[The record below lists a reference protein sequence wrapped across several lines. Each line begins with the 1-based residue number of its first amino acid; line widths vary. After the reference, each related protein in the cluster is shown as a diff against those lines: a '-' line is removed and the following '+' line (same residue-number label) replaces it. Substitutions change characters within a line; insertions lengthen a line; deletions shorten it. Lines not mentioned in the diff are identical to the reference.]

1 MPPRARASSRS
12 RSPTSPSSSI
22 SLSSFK
28 DADEN
33 DGGVGDPFQD
43 ADLVGSIGSEDQNT
57 VEKKMP
63 IKKRR
68 AVPDA
73 IVKWG
78 DVVEVEGKGGNVVEI
93 KGKWGDVV
101 EAIVKWGDSL
111 LKSP

>member
-1 MPPRARASSRS
+1 
-12 RSPTSPSSSI
+12 
-22 SLSSFK
+22 
-28 DADEN
+28 
-33 DGGVGDPFQD
+33 
-43 ADLVGSIGSEDQNT
+43 
-57 VEKKMP
+57 MP